1 MSMSKASVILTV
13 IVLLLI
19 SSKEAASIQSGSRSI
34 LRAVSSENKAQVDYA
49 VDLNSTNF
57 DAVLRNTPAAHAI
70 VEFFAHWSVTLHP
83 KPPSCYFLLFIY

>member
-1 MSMSKASVILTV
+1 MSKASVFLTV

-34 LRAVSSENKAQVDYA
+34 LRAVSSENKARVDYA

-57 DAVLRNTPAAHAI
+57 DVVLRNTPAAHAV
-70 VEFFAHWSVTLHP
+70 VEFYAHWSVTLHP